1 MNAPKEIYLKLKRR
15 ARRLLMQ
22 GDVDSY
28 MRTLRA
34 LHDLRTPPVL
44 AA

>member
-1 MNAPKEIYLKLKRR
+1 MNGELILTRLKRR
-15 ARRLLMQ
+15 ARRLLLE
-22 GDVDSY
+22 GNVDSY

-34 LHDLRTPPVL
+34 LHDLRRPSL